1 MCVTV
6 TRCGMFDFTCLSVCM
21 CWSVCECEDVCVC
34 VSEGAYA
41 KREVS
46 YAMAGIAVMESKS
59 K

>member
-1 MCVTV
+1 M
-6 TRCGMFDFTCLSVCM
+6 SVRM
-21 CWSVCECEDVCVC
+21 CVC